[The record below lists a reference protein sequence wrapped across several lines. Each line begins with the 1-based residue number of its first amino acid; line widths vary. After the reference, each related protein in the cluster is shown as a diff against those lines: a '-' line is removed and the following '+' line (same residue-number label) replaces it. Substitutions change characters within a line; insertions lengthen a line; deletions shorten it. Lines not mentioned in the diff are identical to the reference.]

1 MKTNAHPFTI
11 RLLWVLTLISL
22 SSATLQADT
31 NTPAP
36 PTTAVTRSQSA
47 MSKGLQVYS
56 IKFPGGTASEFFNLM
71 RSNGFASDTI
81 LFAGRAGEV
90 WVPEFTVRNVR
101 LGEVA
106 KSIGFVTEGKLVVE
120 MVDQFAGGDVNIWRV
135 KLADQT
141 AIDQLKTRACAVP
154 NLLAGPKANDRVLAI
169 VDKVRETLARAAI
182 EMSRGED
189 RGPQGRI
196 TIIESEK
203 IVVAVGA
210 EAYVEAI
217 ASALEAAEKVAAS
230 ASAEKKPPQ

>member
-1 MKTNAHPFTI
+1 MKTKSHPFTI
-11 RLLWVLTLISL
+11 RLLLTVAIISL
-22 SSATLQADT
+22 SLSVTLQADT
-31 NTPAP
+31 NTPAA
-36 PTTAVTRSQSA
+36 TVSRTASA
-47 MSKGLQVYS
+47 ILKGTSVYS
-56 IKFPGGTASEFFNLM
+56 IRFPGGTASDFFNLM

-106 KSIGFVTEGKLVVE
+106 KSLGFVTEGKLVVE
-120 MVDQFAGGDVNIWRV
+120 MVDQMSGGDANIWRV

-141 AIDQLKTRACAVP
+141 ATDQLKTRACAVP
-154 NLLAGPKANDRVLAI
+154 NLLAGSKARDRVEAIVEQVSQALAREAYEISNDR
-169 VDKVRETLARAAI
+169 RH
-182 EMSRGED
+182 
-189 RGPQGRI
+189 PQGRI

-217 ASALEAAEKVAAS
+217 ASALEAAEKVAAN
-230 ASAEKKPPQ
+230 APAEKKPPQ

>member
-1 MKTNAHPFTI
+1 MKTNSHPITI
-11 RLLWVLTLISL
+11 RLLWVLTFVGL

-36 PTTAVTRSQSA
+36 PTTAVTRSQSTLEQG
-47 MSKGLQVYS
+47 MPVYS
-56 IKFPGGTASEFFNLM
+56 IRFPGGSTSGFFNLM

-81 LFAGRAGEV
+81 LFAGRASEV

-101 LGEVA
+101 LKEVA
-106 KSIGFVTEGKLVVE
+106 KSIEFVTEGKLKVE
-120 MVDQFAGGDVNIWRV
+120 MVDETDGSEVRIWRI

-141 AIDQLKTRACAVP
+141 AADQLKTRACAVP

-169 VDKVRETLARAAI
+169 VDRVRETLARAAM

-189 RGPQGRI
+189 RSPQGRI

-217 ASALEAAEKVAAS
+217 ASALEAAEKVAANPP
-230 ASAEKKPPQ
+230 AEKKLTQ

>member
-1 MKTNAHPFTI
+1 MKTKSHPFTI
-11 RLLWVLTLISL
+11 RLLLTVAIISL
-22 SSATLQADT
+22 SLSAALRADT
-31 NTPAP
+31 NTPAATVSRTP
-36 PTTAVTRSQSA
+36 SA
-47 MSKGLQVYS
+47 ILKGTSVYS
-56 IKFPGGTASEFFNLM
+56 IRFPGGTASDFFNLM

-90 WVPEFTVRNVR
+90 WVPDFTVRNVR
-101 LGEVA
+101 LLEVA

-120 MVDQFAGGDVNIWRV
+120 MVEQMSGGDANIWRV

-141 AIDQLKTRACAVP
+141 APDQLKTRACAVP
-154 NLLAGPKANDRVLAI
+154 NLLAGPKASERVLAI
-169 VDKVRETLARAAI
+169 VDRVGEALAREAFEI
-182 EMSRGED
+182 SNNRP
-189 RGPQGRI
+189 RPQGRI